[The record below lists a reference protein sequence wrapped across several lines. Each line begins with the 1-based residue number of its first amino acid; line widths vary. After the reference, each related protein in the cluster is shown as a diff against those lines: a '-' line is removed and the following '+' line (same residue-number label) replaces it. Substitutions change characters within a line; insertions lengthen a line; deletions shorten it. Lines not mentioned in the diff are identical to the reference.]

1 MKNLLKFRLKRSRRQ
16 EKPAPVHIPPSP
28 LAQSLIQG
36 YLKGLRDQLEAEGR
50 DHEIPLASGT
60 RDQLEADCSR
70 FYLQCAGFLLTSSDQ
85 AYRAGYDFFLARNGA
100 EEAFPQE
107 IWSGK
112 TSHTLIKIAEKFDE
126 SHPIEGDDG
135 LLYVA

>member
-16 EKPAPVHIPPSP
+16 EEPAPVHIPPSP

-70 FYLQCAGFLLTSSDQ
+70 KRGSMRTYLSVLL
-85 AYRAGYDFFLARNGA
+85 AMVL
-100 EEAFPQE
+100 
-107 IWSGK
+107 
-112 TSHTLIKIAEKFDE
+112 
-126 SHPIEGDDG
+126 G
-135 LLYVA
+135 LMLWTQP